1 MKRDKIKA
9 FLFTSAIVFT
19 LIGCGNSAENSY
31 VDPSADNSA
40 SVSSTNEA
48 SDDAAPTE
56 ATESSASALLS
67 SDIVAVSDP
76 NGVKMATI
84 KIDDGVLRVRK
95 EPNYDSENIG
105 YLASCEEVK
114 ILDETEGWLK
124 IEYHEGNEGYID
136 SSYANIWT
144 SSGETK

>member
-9 FLFTSAIVFT
+9 VLFTSAIVFT

-56 ATESSASALLS
+56 ATESSASALSS
-67 SDIVAVSDP
+67 SDS

-84 KIDDGVLRVRK
+84 KTDDGVLRVRK

-105 YLASCEEVK
+105 YLAPCEEVK
-114 ILDETEGWLK
+114 VLGETEGWLK
-124 IEYHEGNEGYID
+124 IEYDEGSEGYID
-136 SSYANIWT
+136 SAYATIWT
-144 SSGETK
+144 NSGETK

>member
-84 KIDDGVLRVRK
+84 KTDDGILRVRK

-114 ILDETEGWLK
+114 VLDETEGWLK
-124 IEYHEGNEGYID
+124 IEYDEGSEGYID
-136 SSYANIWT
+136 SAYANIWT

>member
-84 KIDDGVLRVRK
+84 ETDDGVLRVRK

-105 YLASCEEVK
+105 YLAPCEEVK
-114 ILDETEGWLK
+114 VLDETEGWLK
-124 IEYHEGNEGYID
+124 IEYDEGSEGYID
-136 SSYANIWT
+136 SAYANIWT

>member
-31 VDPSADNSA
+31 VAPSADNSA

-84 KIDDGVLRVRK
+84 KTDDGVLRVRK

-114 ILDETEGWLK
+114 VLDETEGWLK
-124 IEYHEGNEGYID
+124 IEYNEGNEGYID
-136 SSYANIWT
+136 SAYANIWT

>member
-114 ILDETEGWLK
+114 VLDETEGWLK

-136 SSYANIWT
+136 STYANIWT

>member
-9 FLFTSAIVFT
+9 VLFTSAIVFT

-56 ATESSASALLS
+56 ATESSASALSS
-67 SDIVAVSDP
+67 SDS

-84 KIDDGVLRVRK
+84 KTGEGVLRIRK
-95 EPNYDSENIG
+95 EPNSDAENIG
-105 YLASCEEVK
+105 FISPNDEVK
-114 ILDETEGWLK
+114 VLDETDGWLK
-124 IEYHEGNEGYID
+124 IEIEEGSEGYINSD
-136 SSYANIWT
+136 YATIWT

>member
-84 KIDDGVLRVRK
+84 KTDDGVLRVRK

-105 YLASCEEVK
+105 YLAPCEEVK
-114 ILDETEGWLK
+114 VLDETEGWLK
-124 IEYHEGNEGYID
+124 IEYDEGSEGYID
-136 SSYANIWT
+136 SAYANIWT

>member
-19 LIGCGNSAENSY
+19 LIGCGNSAEKSY

-84 KIDDGVLRVRK
+84 KTDDGVLRVRK

-114 ILDETEGWLK
+114 VLDETEGWLK
-124 IEYHEGNEGYID
+124 IEYNEGNEGYID
-136 SSYANIWT
+136 SAYANIWT

>member
-84 KIDDGVLRVRK
+84 KTDDGVLRVRK

-114 ILDETEGWLK
+114 VLDETEGWLK
-124 IEYHEGNEGYID
+124 IEYNEGNEGYID
-136 SSYANIWT
+136 SAYANIWT

>member
-31 VDPSADNSA
+31 VDPSTDNSA

-76 NGVKMATI
+76 NRVKMATI
-84 KIDDGVLRVRK
+84 KTDDGVLRVRK

-114 ILDETEGWLK
+114 VLDETEGWLK
-124 IEYHEGNEGYID
+124 IEYNEGNEGYID
-136 SSYANIWT
+136 SAYANIWT

>member
-9 FLFTSAIVFT
+9 VLFTSAIVFT

-40 SVSSTNEA
+40 SVASTNEA

-56 ATESSASALLS
+56 ATESSASALS
-67 SDIVAVSDP
+67 SSDP

-84 KIDDGVLRVRK
+84 KADDGVLRVRK

-105 YLASCEEVK
+105 YLAPCEEVK
-114 ILDETEGWLK
+114 VLDETEGWLK
-124 IEYHEGNEGYID
+124 IEYDEGSEGYID
-136 SSYANIWT
+136 SAYANIWA

>member
-9 FLFTSAIVFT
+9 VLFTSAIVFT

-56 ATESSASALLS
+56 ATESSASALS
-67 SDIVAVSDP
+67 SSDP

-84 KIDDGVLRVRK
+84 KTDDGVLRVRK

-105 YLASCEEVK
+105 YLAPCKEVK
-114 ILDETEGWLK
+114 VLDETDGWLK
-124 IEYHEGNEGYID
+124 IEIEEGSEGYINSD
-136 SSYANIWT
+136 YATIWT

>member
-114 ILDETEGWLK
+114 VLDETEGWLK
-124 IEYHEGNEGYID
+124 IEYNEGNEGYID
-136 SSYANIWT
+136 SAYANIWT

>member
-76 NGVKMATI
+76 NGVKIATI

-114 ILDETEGWLK
+114 VLDETEGWLK

-136 SSYANIWT
+136 SAYANIWT
-144 SSGETK
+144 SSGEPK

>member
-19 LIGCGNSAENSY
+19 LIGCGNSTENSY

-114 ILDETEGWLK
+114 VLDETEGWLK
-124 IEYHEGNEGYID
+124 IEYDEGSEGYID
-136 SSYANIWT
+136 SAYANIWT

>member
-9 FLFTSAIVFT
+9 VLFTSAIVFT

-56 ATESSASALLS
+56 ATESSASALS
-67 SDIVAVSDP
+67 SSDP

-84 KIDDGVLRVRK
+84 KADDGVLRVRK

-105 YLASCEEVK
+105 YLAPCEEVK
-114 ILDETEGWLK
+114 VLDETEGWLK
-124 IEYHEGNEGYID
+124 IEYDEGSEGYID
-136 SSYANIWT
+136 SAYANIWT
-144 SSGETK
+144 NSGETK

>member
-9 FLFTSAIVFT
+9 VLFTSAIVFT

-40 SVSSTNEA
+40 SVASTNEA

-56 ATESSASALLS
+56 ATESSASALS
-67 SDIVAVSDP
+67 SSDP

-84 KIDDGVLRVRK
+84 KADDGVLRVRK

-105 YLASCEEVK
+105 YLA
-114 ILDETEGWLK
+114 
-124 IEYHEGNEGYID
+124 
-136 SSYANIWT
+136 
-144 SSGETK
+144 

>member
-9 FLFTSAIVFT
+9 VLFTSAIVFT

-48 SDDAAPTE
+48 SDDVAPTE
-56 ATESSASALLS
+56 ATESSASALSS
-67 SDIVAVSDP
+67 SDS

-84 KIDDGVLRVRK
+84 KADEGVLRIRK
-95 EPNYDSENIG
+95 EPNSDAENIG
-105 YLASCEEVK
+105 FISPNDEVK
-114 ILDETEGWLK
+114 VLDETDGWLK
-124 IEYHEGNEGYID
+124 IEIEEGSEGYINSD
-136 SSYANIWT
+136 YATIWT

>member
-9 FLFTSAIVFT
+9 VLFTSAIVFT

-40 SVSSTNEA
+40 SVASTNEA

-56 ATESSASALLS
+56 ATESSASALS
-67 SDIVAVSDP
+67 SSDP

-84 KIDDGVLRVRK
+84 KADDGVLRVRK

-105 YLASCEEVK
+105 YLAPCEEVK
-114 ILDETEGWLK
+114 VLDETEGWLK
-124 IEYHEGNEGYID
+124 IEYDEGSEG
-136 SSYANIWT
+136 
-144 SSGETK
+144 